1 MSPRGGKSFHHVIR
15 PFTMEDH
22 VVVLGHGHLTRPI
35 LDRLGEETE
44 YVELVDDEDI
54 AERLRRK
61 GYDARYVDAYTA
73 DELRDAGV
81 EDAVA
86 VVVASEDDADDAM
99 AVLTA
104 TELTDARVVAVAS
117 NTENEA
123 KLRRAGADVVFSPSD
138 VVGRLLV
145 ESALTG
151 EDTEA
156 IVDRIQEAV
165 T

>member
-1 MSPRGGKSFHHVIR
+1 
-15 PFTMEDH
+15 MEEY
-22 VVVLGHGHLTRPI
+22 VVVVGYGYLTRPI
-35 LDRLGEETE
+35 LDRLGAETD
-44 YVELVDDEDI
+44 YVEVVDDEDE
-54 AERLRRK
+54 AARLRRK
-61 GYDARYVDAYTA
+61 GYEVRYVDSYTA
-73 DELRDAGV
+73 DELREAGV

-99 AVLTA
+99 TVLTA
-104 TELTDARVVAVAS
+104 TDLTDARVVAVAS
-117 NTENEA
+117 NTGNEA

-145 ESALTG
+145 ESALTE

-156 IVDRIQEAV
+156 IVDRIHEAV